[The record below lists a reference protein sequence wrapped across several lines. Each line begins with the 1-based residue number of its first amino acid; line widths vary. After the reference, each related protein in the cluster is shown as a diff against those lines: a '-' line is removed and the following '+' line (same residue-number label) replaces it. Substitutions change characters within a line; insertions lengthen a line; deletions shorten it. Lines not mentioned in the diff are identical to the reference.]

1 MFYSVIVTS
10 IRGYGTA
17 KLTIVFRMSMPFTL
31 TFDAQSLLISALLKE
46 VRPPEWLWNLQA
58 REEAGDDELRFH
70 SIFT

>member
-1 MFYSVIVTS
+1 MFYSVIVIS

-31 TFDAQSLLISALLKE
+31 TCDAQLLLISALLKE
-46 VRPPEWLWNLQA
+46 ERPPEWHWNFQA
-58 REEAGDDELRFH
+58 REEAGDDELWFD